1 MNKTRAIHAL
11 CDALMTDAKM
21 HIIVD
26 ALTDYISEYTAFE
39 KLTMLLSTPDDELE
53 KLPNIHTVDPIKVE
67 KLVREEWAKYHSE
80 VNPITVFGPITKV
93 NLFADSI
100 SYKYQYT
107 DNNGEIRSSNGTYY
121 YGNEETILKDSC
133 ID

>member
-1 MNKTRAIHAL
+1 MNKTRAIHSL

-26 ALTDYISEYTAFE
+26 VLTDYISEYTAFE

-80 VNPITVFGPITKV
+80 ANTMTAFGPITKV
-93 NLFADSI
+93 NLFTDSI
-100 SYKYQYT
+100 NYRYQYT
-107 DNNGEIRSSNGTYY
+107 DENGEIRNSNGTYY

>member
-1 MNKTRAIHAL
+1 MNKSKIIHTL

-26 ALTDYISEYTAFE
+26 ALVDYISEYTAFE

-93 NLFADSI
+93 NIFMNSI
-100 SYKYQYT
+100 SYKYQHT
-107 DNNGEIRSSNGTYY
+107 DDNGEIRNSTGTYY

>member
-1 MNKTRAIHAL
+1 MNKTKIIHTL

-26 ALTDYISEYTAFE
+26 ALVDYISEYTAFE
-39 KLTMLLSTPDDELE
+39 KLTMLLSCTDEELE
-53 KLPNIHTVDPIKVE
+53 KLPNIHNVDPIKVE
-67 KLVREEWAKYHSE
+67 KLVREEWAKFHSA

-93 NLFADSI
+93 NLFMNSI

-107 DNNGEIRSSNGTYY
+107 DADGEIRNSNGTYY
-121 YGNEETILKDSC
+121 YGDETAILKDSC